1 VQLGGW
7 QGLLRVE
14 ASVAV
19 DVAARRARSSASA
32 SGGEE
37 DVTTGIWHDEGE
49 PGVEAGSEEA
59 TCRQRTMKESVKML
73 QTEEKTKECDSGGE
87 LGDMG
92 VVAGGG
98 AESQDQEVRAQ
109 RGRRELGEEE
119 RRHRRGTCVSCCKC
133 SFGLNI
139 SDFLARARH
148 GRATSAGMT
157 HARPSGRHRERYDRL
172 RIPPSGDAHP
182 VADVASGL
190 GRTRCSQLLLQARV
204 GAVGGG
210 ETSGLSTR

>member
-1 VQLGGW
+1 MQLGGW

-119 RRHRRGTCVSCCKC
+119 RRHRRGACVSCYNWWL
-133 SFGLNI
+133 SFAKG
-139 SDFLARARH
+139 
-148 GRATSAGMT
+148 
-157 HARPSGRHRERYDRL
+157 
-172 RIPPSGDAHP
+172 
-182 VADVASGL
+182 
-190 GRTRCSQLLLQARV
+190 CARV
-204 GAVGGG
+204 GRRSRAAAAANPWAPRPVLTVEEVLLVADDDDEADELGYPVP
-210 ETSGLSTR
+210 ELHE

>member
-1 VQLGGW
+1 MQLGGW

-98 AESQDQEVRAQ
+98 AESQDKEVRAQ

-119 RRHRRGTCVSCCKC
+119 RRHRRGTCVSCCRFVLPC
-133 SFGLNI
+133 TWNLVAA
-139 SDFLARARH
+139 D
-148 GRATSAGMT
+148 
-157 HARPSGRHRERYDRL
+157 
-172 RIPPSGDAHP
+172 RIPHCMQCRCATATYTVGNGTRDSS
-182 VADVASGL
+182 VAFLRLFRSV
-190 GRTRCSQLLLQARV
+190 
-204 GAVGGG
+204 
-210 ETSGLSTR
+210 EFY

>member
-1 VQLGGW
+1 MQLGGW

-98 AESQDQEVRAQ
+98 AESQDKEVRAQ

-119 RRHRRGTCVSCCKC
+119 RRHRRGTCVSCCRKI
-133 SFGLNI
+133 L
-139 SDFLARARH
+139 D
-148 GRATSAGMT
+148 
-157 HARPSGRHRERYDRL
+157 
-172 RIPPSGDAHP
+172 
-182 VADVASGL
+182 
-190 GRTRCSQLLLQARV
+190 
-204 GAVGGG
+204 
-210 ETSGLSTR
+210 

>member
-1 VQLGGW
+1 M
-7 QGLLRVE
+7 RVE

-119 RRHRRGTCVSCCKC
+119 RRHQRGACVIPR
-133 SFGLNI
+133 F
-139 SDFLARARH
+139 
-148 GRATSAGMT
+148 
-157 HARPSGRHRERYDRL
+157 SGK
-172 RIPPSGDAHP
+172 
-182 VADVASGL
+182 VAKVVYS
-190 GRTRCSQLLLQARV
+190 
-204 GAVGGG
+204 
-210 ETSGLSTR
+210 

>member
-1 VQLGGW
+1 MSFSWTGRARGEELGGW
-7 QGLLRVE
+7 GSRSWRRGEKLGGWGSRSWRGRQGLLRVE

-98 AESQDQEVRAQ
+98 AESQDKEVRAQ

-119 RRHRRGTCVSCCKC
+119 RRHRRGNVCYIT
-133 SFGLNI
+133 
-139 SDFLARARH
+139 
-148 GRATSAGMT
+148 
-157 HARPSGRHRERYDRL
+157 RYPR
-172 RIPPSGDAHP
+172 
-182 VADVASGL
+182 L
-190 GRTRCSQLLLQARV
+190 GRSHEAQSASLAADHRPFSPSDCSGIWITYVSLELPSV
-204 GAVGGG
+204 H
-210 ETSGLSTR
+210 S

>member
-1 VQLGGW
+1 MQLGGW

-119 RRHRRGTCVSCCKC
+119 RRHRRGTCVSCCRKL
-133 SFGLNI
+133 GLWT
-139 SDFLARARH
+139 SLAVSR
-148 GRATSAGMT
+148 
-157 HARPSGRHRERYDRL
+157 RPSL
-172 RIPPSGDAHP
+172 
-182 VADVASGL
+182 
-190 GRTRCSQLLLQARV
+190 CKKQLSPTAGV
-204 GAVGGG
+204 DGSITPTIN
-210 ETSGLSTR
+210 ETSNLGVAHR

>member
-1 VQLGGW
+1 MQLGGW

-92 VVAGGG
+92 VV
-98 AESQDQEVRAQ
+98 
-109 RGRRELGEEE
+109 
-119 RRHRRGTCVSCCKC
+119 H
-133 SFGLNI
+133 
-139 SDFLARARH
+139 
-148 GRATSAGMT
+148 
-157 HARPSGRHRERYDRL
+157 
-172 RIPPSGDAHP
+172 
-182 VADVASGL
+182 
-190 GRTRCSQLLLQARV
+190 
-204 GAVGGG
+204 
-210 ETSGLSTR
+210 

>member
-1 VQLGGW
+1 MQLGGW

-59 TCRQRTMKESVKML
+59 TCRHTGALLADLLGQLLELLGQLYCGSSSNWPSKSASNAPVQRTMKESVKML

-119 RRHRRGTCVSCCKC
+119 RRHRRGTCVSCLLDA
-133 SFGLNI
+133 SI
-139 SDFLARARH
+139 RE
-148 GRATSAGMT
+148 AT
-157 HARPSGRHRERYDRL
+157 
-172 RIPPSGDAHP
+172 AH
-182 VADVASGL
+182 GL
-190 GRTRCSQLLLQARV
+190 GH
-204 GAVGGG
+204 
-210 ETSGLSTR
+210 